1 MTPRLSLRAISICML
16 AALLASGCGSLS
28 SSGRKID
35 YRNTPTLPA
44 LEVPPD
50 LANVPDQN
58 ASRSG
63 TPAAGTTTF
72 SGFAGEQKTNAPSA
86 GAAPVLPQYPGVKL
100 ARDGQTRYVVVD
112 AEPAAVWGQVR
123 EFLTQT
129 GLSIANENARAGLLE
144 TDWVENRALVGTS
157 ESGFLSK
164 WLRSNFSTGTR
175 DKYHVRLERGMAP
188 GTTEIYISHRGM
200 EEVAPDQA
208 GAARAGW
215 KPRASDPELETEVLQ
230 RLVVHLGSERT
241 AGTAVATK
249 ENAPAPAAP
258 ATPPLSARLGRN
270 DSGTSSLALED
281 SLERAWR
288 RVGLSLDRIGFTVE
302 DRDRS
307 KGIYYVRYI
316 DPDAPGEKKGFF
328 SRMFSDDKP
337 RPNQFQV
344 HVKPTDN
351 GSSIEVLD
359 KEGTPEVSKTGER
372 ILSLLYEQLK

>member
-1 MTPRLSLRAISICML
+1 ML

-86 GAAPVLPQYPGVKL
+86 CAAPVLPQYPGVKL

-188 GTTEIYISHRGM
+188 GTTEIYVSHRGM
-200 EEVAPDQA
+200 EEIALERDVGTAQA
-208 GAARAGW
+208 RPGW